1 MRTDLGLEDFT
12 ESLRA
17 LDAELDAELD
27 ARGYQGELEIRALG
41 GFALLAHG
49 LRESGYT
56 ADIDTATPDLTP
68 VERAAVLA
76 VAKALDLPPDW
87 LNNDVVMGYDGETT
101 WDDVDALDVMLEA
114 DCELLDLPGGLTHVS
129 VSVATLET
137 LAKAKAY
144 ACEDIGFG
152 RTPKDADDLMEVCAR
167 LGAHELSEARA
178 ILPWLSD
185 PEFSAARDVIR
196 ARSEGSGKDPR
207 PSSSA
212 VIADLG
218 LAVGEGVHA
227 DHPMGDDVPGR
238 HSVR

>member
-17 LDAELDAELD
+17 LDAELD

-101 WDDVDALDVMLEA
+101 WDDVDALDALDVMLEA
-114 DCELLDLPGGLTHVS
+114 DYELLDLPGGPYPRPRERRH
-129 VSVATLET
+129 
-137 LAKAKAY
+137 
-144 ACEDIGFG
+144 
-152 RTPKDADDLMEVCAR
+152 
-167 LGAHELSEARA
+167 
-178 ILPWLSD
+178 
-185 PEFSAARDVIR
+185 ARD
-196 ARSEGSGKDPR
+196 ACQ
-207 PSSSA
+207 
-212 VIADLG
+212 
-218 LAVGEGVHA
+218 GEGLCLRGHRLRP
-227 DHPMGDDVPGR
+227 HPEGCGR
-238 HSVR
+238 PHGGLRKARRA

>member
-27 ARGYQGELEIRALG
+27 ARGYQGELEIRALE

-114 DCELLDLPGGLTHVS
+114 DYELLDLPGGP
-129 VSVATLET
+129 
-137 LAKAKAY
+137 Y
-144 ACEDIGFG
+144 
-152 RTPKDADDLMEVCAR
+152 PR
-167 LGAHELSEARA
+167 LRERRH
-178 ILPWLSD
+178 
-185 PEFSAARDVIR
+185 ARD
-196 ARSEGSGKDPR
+196 ACQ
-207 PSSSA
+207 
-212 VIADLG
+212 
-218 LAVGEGVHA
+218 GEGLCLRGHRLRP
-227 DHPMGDDVPGR
+227 HPEGCGR
-238 HSVR
+238 PHGGLRKARRA